1 MMIMT
6 IFNDQFCFA
15 QKLPKNAKMWKCKI
29 LDTFSMTFWLRTKFL
44 GPAKIQN
51 WTSGSVLEIPNS
63 WLLVVEGAAELCRL
77 ILLISDHPIQ
87 QGYYKF
93 WNQLFS
99 GTPCRLKI
107 WKSMSHSLTYLLTDS
122 LKARD
127 ASASKK
133 VHPFLDHPQLAY
145 PQLNYF
151 YLDWEDIYLWNKSSK
166 YWNKQMWNCKVYKA
180 VETLK
185 MSAEIQ

>member
-1 MMIMT
+1 MPCCVGWSADDDYDDFEWP
-6 IFNDQFCFA
+6 IFFA
-15 QKLPKNAKMWKCKI
+15 QKRPKNAKMWKCKI

-63 WLLVVEGAAELCRL
+63 WLLVVEGAAEPCRL

-99 GTPCRLKI
+99 GTPCISTVSIIFKVNHQGDYQS
-107 WKSMSHSLTYLLTDS
+107 KSMLNHQGDYLTKCKMPAL
-122 LKARD
+122 
-127 ASASKK
+127 
-133 VHPFLDHPQLAY
+133 
-145 PQLNYF
+145 
-151 YLDWEDIYLWNKSSK
+151 LDWGGRER
-166 YWNKQMWNCKVYKA
+166 
-180 VETLK
+180 K
-185 MSAEIQ
+185 MLNWTWFE

>member
-15 QKLPKNAKMWKCKI
+15 QNRPKNTKMWKFKI

-51 WTSGSVLEIPNS
+51 WTSGSVLEIQNS

-99 GTPCRLKI
+99 GTPCKYRSFSLVHHWLPSSVSRTSVALI
-107 WKSMSHSLTYLLTDS
+107 LDCMSSWHLLRILMNCWSPACLGLQTCLDD
-122 LKARD
+122 LLGT
-127 ASASKK
+127 SAKK
-133 VHPFLDHPQLAY
+133 NTIHNSQFT
-145 PQLNYF
+145 
-151 YLDWEDIYLWNKSSK
+151 III
-166 YWNKQMWNCKVYKA
+166 
-180 VETLK
+180 T
-185 MSAEIQ
+185 

>member
-1 MMIMT
+1 MLDDRPMMIMT

-15 QKLPKNAKMWKCKI
+15 QKRPKNAKMWKCKI

-99 GTPCRLKI
+99 GTPCSVNLLLLLKTENLNN
-107 WKSMSHSLTYLLTDS
+107 MSTEQLFPFHS
-122 LKARD
+122 
-127 ASASKK
+127 
-133 VHPFLDHPQLAY
+133 VQ
-145 PQLNYF
+145 QLN
-151 YLDWEDIYLWNKSSK
+151 DIK
-166 YWNKQMWNCKVYKA
+166 
-180 VETLK
+180 LK
-185 MSAEIQ
+185 

>member
-63 WLLVVEGAAELCRL
+63 WLLVVEGAAEPCRL

-99 GTPCRLKI
+99 GTPCSVNLLLLLKTENLNN
-107 WKSMSHSLTYLLTDS
+107 MSTEQLFPFHS
-122 LKARD
+122 
-127 ASASKK
+127 
-133 VHPFLDHPQLAY
+133 VQ
-145 PQLNYF
+145 QLNDKK
-151 YLDWEDIYLWNKSSK
+151 LKKELKWVLNK
-166 YWNKQMWNCKVYKA
+166 
-180 VETLK
+180 E
-185 MSAEIQ
+185 

>member
-99 GTPCRLKI
+99 GTPCRRRMFEIKLREQEIPPRPIPHVENHNFPYYLASQKLHGKLISCGKTIRELPGFLRRLLLK
-107 WKSMSHSLTYLLTDS
+107 
-122 LKARD
+122 
-127 ASASKK
+127 
-133 VHPFLDHPQLAY
+133 
-145 PQLNYF
+145 
-151 YLDWEDIYLWNKSSK
+151 
-166 YWNKQMWNCKVYKA
+166 
-180 VETLK
+180 
-185 MSAEIQ
+185 

>member
-1 MMIMT
+1 MLDDRPMMIMT
-6 IFNDQFCFA
+6 ILNDQFCFA
-15 QKLPKNAKMWKCKI
+15 QKRPKNAKMWKCKI

-99 GTPCRLKI
+99 GTPCTTATYGLNEFNLI
-107 WKSMSHSLTYLLTDS
+107 GLFSPFYHSS
-122 LKARD
+122 LCSSQAWAPKTRRQISLRIQD
-127 ASASKK
+127 K
-133 VHPFLDHPQLAY
+133 VLV
-145 PQLNYF
+145 
-151 YLDWEDIYLWNKSSK
+151 S
-166 YWNKQMWNCKVYKA
+166 V
-180 VETLK
+180 
-185 MSAEIQ
+185 

>member
-93 WNQLFS
+93 WNQVFS
-99 GTPCRLKI
+99 GTPCIGESLSVPIGALTEDLWFQNTSAPCSSDVRAKYCI
-107 WKSMSHSLTYLLTDS
+107 EHSF
-122 LKARD
+122 
-127 ASASKK
+127 
-133 VHPFLDHPQLAY
+133 VFNFFWG
-145 PQLNYF
+145 QLNGGHPP
-151 YLDWEDIYLWNKSSK
+151 LVLVNILSWL
-166 YWNKQMWNCKVYKA
+166 A
-180 VETLK
+180 H
-185 MSAEIQ
+185 